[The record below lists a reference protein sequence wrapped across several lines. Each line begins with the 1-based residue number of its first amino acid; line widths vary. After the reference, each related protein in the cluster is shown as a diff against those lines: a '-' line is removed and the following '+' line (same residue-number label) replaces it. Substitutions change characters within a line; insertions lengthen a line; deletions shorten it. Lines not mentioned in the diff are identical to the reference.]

1 MKNFLLILFS
11 VLLVW
16 SCEETELLDE
26 TGRLEVTDFNLPE
39 LPPNHHYQAWLLVG
53 GTYVSVGNITNDS
66 LNNNLARFSNIER
79 TDLAMAESFAITV
92 ENSGSPAPSD
102 YVLLLGNFEGNT
114 ADLSPLTT
122 ASNGVTTLAN
132 NISASYTLQNASIPE
147 GQPGNY
153 TQNGIWFFKGSG
165 EEAETTISFHYGEL
179 RYQAWL
185 ETVVEGATRYLNMG
199 VISTDAL
206 RDASNVYTPFN
217 LNIPEFAG
225 EDFLIQPSGE
235 SFPENFF
242 PRNVTGS
249 KLVLTPILL
258 NGYTS
263 HTEPFPVF
271 LFQSTIPSD
280 AVNDPNLTYPL
291 ELNPNFGAKATK
303 L

>member
-26 TGRLEVTDFNLPE
+26 TGKLEVTDFNLPE
-39 LPPNHHYQAWLLVG
+39 LPDGYHYEAWLLVG
-53 GTYVSVGNITNDS
+53 GSYVSVGNITKDS
-66 LNNNLARFSNIER
+66 LLNNRARFSNIEK

-102 YVLLLGNFEGNT
+102 YVLLLGDFEGNT
-114 ADLSPLTT
+114 AHLSPT
-122 ASNGVTTLAN
+122 ATALNGVTTLAN

-165 EEAETTISFHYGEL
+165 EEAQTTLSLQYGEL
-179 RYQAWL
+179 YYQAWL

-199 VISTDAL
+199 VISSDTL
-206 RDASNVYTPFN
+206 RDTSNVYTPFN
-217 LNIPEFAG
+217 LSIPEFAG
-225 EDFLIQPSGE
+225 EDFLVQPSGE

-249 KLVLTPILL
+249 KLILTPIL
-258 NGYTS
+258 NGYAS
-263 HTEPFPVF
+263 HTVPFPVF
-271 LFQSTIPSD
+271 LYQSSIPSD
-280 AVNDPNLTYPL
+280 AVNNPNLTYPL
-291 ELNPNFGAKATK
+291 ELNLNFGAKATK

>member
-1 MKNFLLILFS
+1 MKKFIFIFLS
-11 VLLVW
+11 ALVFW

-39 LPPNHHYQAWLLVG
+39 LPDGYHYEAWLLVG
-53 GTYVSVGNITNDS
+53 GSYVSVGNITKDS
-66 LNNNLARFSNIER
+66 LLNNRARFSNIER
-79 TDLAMAESFAITV
+79 TDLAMAESFAITI

-102 YVLLLGNFEGNT
+102 YVLLLGNFEGN
-114 ADLSPLTT
+114 AANLSPLTT

-165 EEAETTISFHYGEL
+165 EDAETTLSLQYGEL
-179 RYQAWL
+179 GYQAWL

-217 LNIPEFAG
+217 LNIPDFAG

-249 KLVLTPILL
+249 KLVLTPIL
-258 NGYTS
+258 NSYTS

-271 LFQSTIPSD
+271 LFQSIIPSD